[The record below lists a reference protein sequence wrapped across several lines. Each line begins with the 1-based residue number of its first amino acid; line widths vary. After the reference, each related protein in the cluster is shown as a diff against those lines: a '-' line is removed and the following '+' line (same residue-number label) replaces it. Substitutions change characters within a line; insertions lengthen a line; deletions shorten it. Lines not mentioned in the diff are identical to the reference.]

1 MVHNINHRGDEMV
14 CFMYDELLRIA
25 YDKSDEIIADLKI
38 DDTKGMIDSEKVIN
52 AVAARVG
59 CKIEVSLLPFS
70 TLQGK
75 VHEDIFPQ
83 VENCGAMMLTTIDGS
98 EKVADIVLNED
109 KGPEFQRFSLIHELG
124 HLSTADNIATLFHA
138 DNDYVVS
145 THIDYK
151 VTSIKRD
158 MYEHNDF
165 LRKEQLANI
174 FALRVLM
181 PRKAFYDAVKRFDSI
196 TEVAKCFGLS
206 KAAAVSRIMLV
217 E

>member
-1 MVHNINHRGDEMV
+1 
-14 CFMYDELLRIA
+14 MYDTLLKTA
-25 YDKSDEIIADLKI
+25 YVKSDEIVDDLGI
-38 DDTKGMIDSEKVIN
+38 NETEGIIDSQKVID

-70 TLQGK
+70 ELDADVGDNILF
-75 VHEDIFPQ
+75 DIR
-83 VENCGAMMLTTIDGS
+83 NCGAMMLTTIKNG
-98 EKVADIVLNED
+98 EKVADIILNED
-109 KGPEFQRFSLIHELG
+109 KGAEFQRFSLIHELG
-124 HLSTADNIATLFHA
+124 HLITAEKSDELFHA

-145 THIDYK
+145 THIDYS
-151 VTSIKRD
+151 VTSIKSER
-158 MYEHNDF
+158 YKNNDF

-181 PRKAFYDAVKRFDSI
+181 PSKAFYNAVKKLDSV
-196 TEVAKCFGLS
+196 TEISNCFGLS